1 MSSGDE
7 FVIRRVLLAAHPSAH
22 GRAAL
27 EVAASLASALGVE
40 LAGMYVREDRLL
52 RLRGVPFLQEVDAL
66 SGRVRALDAGD
77 LERQIRAEA
86 GRIREAVGRTAESL
100 GLDWSF
106 RVVQGEVAAMVGETA
121 AELDLVT
128 VGFRARAVGT
138 KPGSTVRELIARS
151 RSPVMV
157 IRRGM
162 RLGPEV
168 HVVDDG
174 TDSAARA
181 LGVARALSKGRSGS
195 LTIHVVD
202 DGEEER
208 ISARRE
214 EQLERPGHG
223 GAVVAM
229 SSGRGVTG
237 PLADPSCGLLVLPK
251 SMALKDEE
259 TLNHILGRASCP
271 VLVV

>member
-1 MSSGDE
+1 VSSGDE

-40 LAGMYVREDRLL
+40 LAGMYVKEDRLL

-66 SGRVRALDAGD
+66 SGRVRTLDAGD

-86 GRIREAVGRTAESL
+86 GRIREAVRRTAESL
-100 GLDWSF
+100 GVDWSF

-214 EQLERPGHG
+214 ELERPGHG

-237 PLADPSCGLLVLPK
+237 PLDDPSCGLLVLPK
-251 SMALKDEE
+251 SMALKDED
-259 TLNHILGRASCP
+259 TLNRILGRASCP